1 MEVRMNGMTEK
12 PSHLF
17 TNEEVVVTPMRE
29 KWSEDA
35 RQLDDL
41 VTATK
46 SDVFYL
52 GWGGASNGCGG
63 GWDEGTLDCA
73 PELSL
78 HLVSGFGE
86 EAISS
91 VVMSLSRFRTMEEAI
106 QHLISRGVRKYTP
119 MVIAMLG
126 DRLAEEIISAYK
138 GEGTSIKKRD
148 DMHKMAEA
156 NKAFAHFRW

>member
-86 EAISS
+86 GEPQYLPSVHLSVSGYRKIS
-91 VVMSLSRFRTMEEAI
+91 LPLKEGAY
-106 QHLISRGVRKYTP
+106 RGVSTIQGP
-119 MVIAMLG
+119 
-126 DRLAEEIISAYK
+126 DE
-138 GEGTSIKKRD
+138 
-148 DMHKMAEA
+148 
-156 NKAFAHFRW
+156 